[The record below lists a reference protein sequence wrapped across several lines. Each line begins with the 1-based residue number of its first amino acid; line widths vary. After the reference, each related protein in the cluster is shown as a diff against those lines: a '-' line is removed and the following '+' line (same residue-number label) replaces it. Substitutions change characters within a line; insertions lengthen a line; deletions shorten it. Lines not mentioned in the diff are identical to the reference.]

1 MPAILSL
8 GRALIE
14 GRGPMREELQN
25 RLISSWPEIF
35 RDVGRPLTESLMAFG
50 IDTDDGWFELLDVLC
65 RVLTLRATA
74 ENLWPPTAVQ
84 VKEKFGG
91 LRFYT
96 RGGDEM
102 WSHGAIQFCDSIS
115 YRICEVSGMPGRIAK
130 RYGWYKTLSP
140 EIAHRKEYEFVS
152 ADPEAGTDPDPPLP
166 PMSRPEVARI
176 LKARWPDSLRCVP
189 QIDGGWL
196 DIADILLG
204 QFALRDGADP
214 CAVAFID
221 DLREVDGQLVVRA
234 VTRTIRNQGA
244 VAMAIALA
252 ARTDPATGGPR

>member
-1 MPAILSL
+1 
-8 GRALIE
+8 
-14 GRGPMREELQN
+14 MREELQN
-25 RLISSWPEIF
+25 RLFNSWPEIF
-35 RDVGRPLTESLMAFG
+35 RDVGRPPTESLMAFG
-50 IDTDDGWFELLDVLC
+50 IDTDDGWFVLLDVLC
-65 RVLTLRATA
+65 RVLTEHA
-74 ENLWPPTAVQ
+74 ETLGQFPAAAAQ
-84 VKEKFGG
+84 IKEKFGG
-91 LRFYT
+91 LRYYT
-96 RGGDEM
+96 NGGDDR
-102 WSHGAIQFCDSIS
+102 WSHGAIQFADYAS

-140 EIAHRKEYEFVS
+140 EIAHREEYEFVS

-214 CAVAFID
+214 SAVAFID

-234 VTRTIRNQGA
+234 VMRTIRNQGA

-252 ARTDPATGGPR
+252 ARTDPATGEPR